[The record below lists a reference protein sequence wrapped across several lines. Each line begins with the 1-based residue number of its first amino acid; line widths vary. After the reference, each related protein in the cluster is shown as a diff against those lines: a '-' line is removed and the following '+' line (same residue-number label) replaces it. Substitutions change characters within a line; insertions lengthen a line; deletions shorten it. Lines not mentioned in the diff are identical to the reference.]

1 MLDLKWIRE
10 NPKDFDAGLR
20 RRGFSLKPE
29 DVPEPYRK
37 LENPSDVVLALDEGR
52 RANTKALQ
60 DMQARRNAASK
71 EIGKAKGKGGDPTKA
86 EALMAEVAGL
96 KDQIAAGEQRE
107 RQLDEQLKTLL
118 SGIPNMLAPE
128 VPDGK
133 DETEN
138 VELRRWGT
146 PRDFDKE
153 GFEPKQHF
161 EIGEALGLMDFET
174 AAKISGARF
183 TVLKGGLAR
192 LERTL
197 GQFMLDVQT
206 GEHGYTEVNPPLLVR
221 DAALFG
227 TAQLPKFSA
236 DLFDTSNFIK
246 TEAQKLNTQM
256 FFFNREIETLRDNIV
271 LWETND
277 ILRYSIP
284 EIKAKIDKKRAEVE
298 EVANRQAEL
307 TKNYP
312 TLLRTLE
319 LIPTS
324 EVPLTNLV
332 RESIIAEADLPYRF
346 TALTP
351 CFRAEAGAAGK
362 DTRGMIRQHQFYKVE
377 MVSITTPER
386 SPAEHERMTNC
397 AEEILKRLA
406 LPYRVVVLCSGDT
419 GFAARKTYDIEVW
432 LPGQNAYREIS
443 SCSNCGDFQ
452 ARRMQAR
459 YRPKDAKDVQFVHT
473 LNGSGLAVGRALI
486 AVIENYQEEDGSIRV
501 PDALLP
507 YMGGLHRIAK

>member
-10 NPKDFDAGLR
+10 NPKDFDAGLA
-20 RRGFSLKPE
+20 RRGLPPMSAEVLKRDE
-29 DVPEPYRK
+29 D
-37 LENPSDVVLALDEGR
+37 R
-52 RANTKALQ
+52 RANTKSLQ
-60 DMQARRNAASK
+60 EMQARRNAASK
-71 EIGKAKGKGGDPTKA
+71 EIGKAKGKGGDPVKA

-96 KDQIAAGEQRE
+96 KDKIAAGEQRE
-107 RQLDEQLKTLL
+107 RELDEQMKTLL
-118 SGIPNMLAPE
+118 AGIPNMLASD
-128 VPDGK
+128 VSDGK

-138 VELRRWGT
+138 VELRRWGA
-146 PRDFDKE
+146 PRDFKEE

-161 EIGEALGLMDFET
+161 EIGEKLGLMDFEA

-192 LERTL
+192 LERAL

-206 GEHGYTEVNPPLLVR
+206 GEHGYTEVNPPLLVKS
-221 DAALFG
+221 DAVFG
-227 TAQLPKFSA
+227 TAQLPKFSE
-236 DLFDTSNFIK
+236 DLFSAVPPSAIFVENMEFREKYRRSLLESVPASDLQKRQQLEEAIEK
-246 TEAQKLNTQM
+246 ERQHTESVEQRLDRLA
-256 FFFNREIETLRDNIV
+256 
-271 LWETND
+271 
-277 ILRYSIP
+277 SIT
-284 EIKAKIDKKRAEVE
+284 RW
-298 EVANRQAEL
+298 
-307 TKNYP
+307 
-312 TLLRTLE
+312 
-319 LIPTS
+319 LIPTA

-332 RESIIAEADLPYRF
+332 RESILAEADLPYRF

-377 MVSITTPER
+377 MVSITTPDQ

-397 AEEILKRLA
+397 AEEILKRLG
-406 LPYRVVVLCSGDT
+406 LPYRVVMLCSGDT
-419 GFAARKTYDIEVW
+419 GFASRKTHDIEVW

-459 YRPKDAKDVQFVHT
+459 FRPKDAKDVQFVHT
-473 LNGSGLAVGRALI
+473 LNGSGLAVGRTLI
-486 AVIENYQEEDGSIRV
+486 AVMENYQEEDGGIRI

-507 YMGGLHRIAK
+507 YMGGLNRIGA